1 MKKLFYS
8 LFAIT
13 MAVFSFTSCEDVPEP
28 YNIPE
33 KPGTGGDGGE
43 EELQGSGSGTLLDP
57 YDCIAAINY
66 CKLLGA
72 DTESTENI
80 YIKGKIVS
88 IEEEYGTEFGNASFT
103 ISNDGSN
110 SNTFKVWRALYLGN
124 KKYTDGKTQIQVG
137 DEVVVYGKVIYY
149 YGNTAETSQGKAYL
163 YSLNGVTEDAGGG
176 EPNVPGEGEY
186 INESFGS
193 SFGSFTVKTVKGT
206 AWIIDYS
213 SAKATGYDN
222 SSKISTP
229 SDSYIVSNAID
240 LSKSTGAYIT
250 FSYILRYFTNN
261 GDAKP
266 GVKDE
271 VLITDNY
278 TGDPSTTKWTD
289 ISGKLTEGSDW
300 STWYTYSM
308 DIPAEFISKS
318 NVVIALHYTCEDN
331 SATWEVKNLVVK
343 EGKAEQG
350 GTDEPGGGDEPGGEV
365 GDGMT
370 VSSLI
375 SGQVGDI
382 ALTENSYGSQ
392 NVSNESTW
400 YSWKYDNVTYQGAKV
415 CKANGNF
422 TGCIQVQGNA
432 SDTAKQGFFFNKT
445 AFANYIKTITLVVK
459 GDAKYESPTEYGV
472 YAGTEAHPVS
482 SAITAT
488 TSTSK
493 GETLNTYTMVYD
505 FSGGSYKYFTVWNN
519 KVGALYIEKIVITL
533 K

>member
-1 MKKLFYS
+1 MKKFFYS

-66 CKLLGA
+66 CKLLGENV
-72 DTESTENI
+72 ESAENV
-80 YIKGKIVS
+80 YVKGIVS
-88 IEEEYGTEFGNASFT
+88 KIKEVDTGSYGNASFY
-103 ISNDGSN
+103 ISNDGSTN
-110 SNTFKVWRALYLGN
+110 NEFYVYHAYYLGN
-124 KKYTDGKTQIQVG
+124 KKYTSADQIKEG
-137 DEVVVYGKVIYY
+137 DEVIIYGKVVNYVSN
-149 YGNTAETSQGKAYL
+149 YGSTPETSGGKAYI
-163 YSLNGVTEDAGGG
+163 YSLNGVTEDAGGD

-365 GDGMT
+365 SGNSLSVTFADFGWENQTAMEVVTLTDGTTLAFDAGGNSNGPKYYTTGNAVRMYPKNSVVINSSKKIVSIKITCDNYNGTLYNASGDISADTGS
-370 VSSLI
+370 VSI
-375 SGQVGDI
+375 SGDDLLVSAI
-382 ALTENSYGSQ
+382 NSSKVTLT
-392 NVSNESTW
+392 NVST
-400 YSWKYDNVTYQGAKV
+400 TTGAPS
-415 CKANGNF
+415 
-422 TGCIQVQGNA
+422 QLR
-432 SDTAKQGFFFNKT
+432 AK
-445 AFANYIKTITLVVK
+445 
-459 GDAKYESPTEYGV
+459 S
-472 YAGTEAHPVS
+472 
-482 SAITAT
+482 
-488 TSTSK
+488 
-493 GETLNTYTMVYD
+493 
-505 FSGGSYKYFTVWNN
+505 
-519 KVGALYIEKIVITL
+519 IVITYEE
-533 K
+533 